1 MLHGIH
7 KKRPR
12 RTKDDADEV
21 QDVPVHRLLRDIS
34 KALISHAAV
43 RKTEPAPLYT
53 SGSLESLSSVSG
65 LWVAGLGPLP
75 LPVTRDVYRR
85 LSVCLNSTLGNKV
98 AEADAPF
105 IQEAI
110 WPAGKFGFDNPE
122 WKGKLAQLE
131 GPVKAGLQ
139 LPQVCFALTLDKHAI
154 RFVPVDAAQACW
166 RATCTPMCW
175 VSLRTALTC
184 SATAQAAAA

>member
-7 KKRPR
+7 KRRPR
-12 RTKDDADEV
+12 REKDDDDEV

-34 KALISHAAV
+34 KALLSDAAV
-43 RKTEPAPLYT
+43 QQAAPAPLHT

-85 LSVCLNSTLGNKV
+85 LSVCLNCTLGNRSG
-98 AEADAPF
+98 EADAPF
-105 IQEAI
+105 IQEAA
-110 WPAGKFGFDNPE
+110 WPAGKFRFDNPE

-139 LPQVCFALTLDKHAI
+139 LPQVRFPLSLDKQI
-154 RFVPVDAAQACW
+154 RLCVPADAAQACW
-166 RATCTPMCW
+166 RATRTPMCW

-184 SATAQAAAA
+184 PARAQAAAA